1 MRYEGGYE
9 YVYIGVNDDDDG
21 AGVDEVSKYCPVD

>member
-9 YVYIGVNDDDDG
+9 YVYIGVNDDDG